1 MVVATVL
8 VATIVLVAWTYLVVS
23 YDSPLGTD
31 NVVIIDRSSTSN
43 GTSDVLATLSFD
55 DGAENLDW
63 ASMLIEIQVAEQSYM
78 CSFGSQSVDVD
89 KDTKVNSR
97 LSSDGVTFST
107 TIDATS
113 EDSFTYFSVPMQGE
127 GNESNHTVRASK
139 TDVFFSEGIEW
150 MYLSEVSFQNVDS
163 VNESELSNSTTNRLE
178 WYSYDLAAH
187 RITPNVG
194 TYVVLQDGMLYKMQF
209 ISYYNQ
215 NDESRHISV
224 LTSALVPEQH
234 PALLDSTLVVP
245 SPCLI
250 ETSGDTVHW
259 NATQSITL
267 REQDTQICDEN
278 CSLNIN
284 ITYEMIAVKTEN
296 TE

>member
-1 MVVATVL
+1 MVATAL
-8 VATIVLVAWTYLVVS
+8 VATIVLAAWTYLVVS

-31 NVVIIDRSSTSN
+31 NVVVIDRSPTSN
-43 GTSDVLATLSFD
+43 GTSDILATLSFE
-55 DGAENLDW
+55 DGAEDLDW
-63 ASMLIEIQVAEQSYM
+63 ASMLIEIQVAEQAYT

-89 KDTKVNSR
+89 EDVKVNSR

-113 EDSFTYFSVPMQGE
+113 EDSFAYFSVPMQGE

-150 MYLSEVSFQNVDS
+150 MYLSDISFRDVDS
-163 VNESELSNSTTNRLE
+163 VNKSKLSNSTTDRLE

-187 RITPNVG
+187 RITPNGG
-194 TYVVLQDGMLYKMQF
+194 TYVLLQDDMFYKMQF
-209 ISYYNQ
+209 MSYYNE

-224 LTSALVPEQH
+224 LTSALVPEEH
-234 PALLDSTLVVP
+234 PALLDPNLVVP

-250 ETSGDTVHW
+250 ETSGDTVQW

-267 REQDTQICDEN
+267 REQNTQICNEN

>member
-1 MVVATVL
+1 MVATAL
-8 VATIVLVAWTYLVVS
+8 VATIVLAAWTYLVVS

-31 NVVIIDRSSTSN
+31 NVVVIDRSPTSN
-43 GTSDVLATLSFD
+43 GTSDILATLSFE
-55 DGAENLDW
+55 DGAEDLDW
-63 ASMLIEIQVAEQSYM
+63 ASMLIELQVAEQAYT

-89 KDTKVNSR
+89 EDVKVNSR

-113 EDSFTYFSVPMQGE
+113 EDSFAYFSVPMQGE

-150 MYLSEVSFQNVDS
+150 MYLSDISFRDVDS
-163 VNESELSNSTTNRLE
+163 VNKSKLSNSTTDRLE

-187 RITPNVG
+187 RITPNGG
-194 TYVVLQDGMLYKMQF
+194 TYVLLQDDMFYKMQF
-209 ISYYNQ
+209 MSYYNE

-224 LTSALVPEQH
+224 LTSALVPEEH
-234 PALLDSTLVVP
+234 PALLDPNLVVP

-250 ETSGDTVHW
+250 ETSGDTVQW

-267 REQDTQICDEN
+267 REQNTQICNEN

>member
-1 MVVATVL
+1 MVATAL
-8 VATIVLVAWTYLVVS
+8 VATIVLAAWTYLVVS

-31 NVVIIDRSSTSN
+31 NVVVIDRSPTSN
-43 GTSDVLATLSFD
+43 GTSDILATLSFE
-55 DGAENLDW
+55 DGAEDLDW
-63 ASMLIEIQVAEQSYM
+63 ASMLIEIQVSEQAYT

-89 KDTKVNSR
+89 EDVKVNSR

-113 EDSFTYFSVPMQGE
+113 EDSFAYFSVPMQGE

-150 MYLSEVSFQNVDS
+150 MYLSDISFRDVDS
-163 VNESELSNSTTNRLE
+163 VNKSELSNSTTDRLE

-187 RITPNVG
+187 RITPKDG
-194 TYVVLQDGMLYKMQF
+194 TYVLLQDDMFYKMQF
-209 ISYYNQ
+209 MSYYNE

-224 LTSALVPEQH
+224 LTSALVPEEH
-234 PALLDSTLVVP
+234 PALLDPNLVVP

-250 ETSGDTVHW
+250 ETSGDTVQW

-267 REQDTQICDEN
+267 REQNTQICDEN